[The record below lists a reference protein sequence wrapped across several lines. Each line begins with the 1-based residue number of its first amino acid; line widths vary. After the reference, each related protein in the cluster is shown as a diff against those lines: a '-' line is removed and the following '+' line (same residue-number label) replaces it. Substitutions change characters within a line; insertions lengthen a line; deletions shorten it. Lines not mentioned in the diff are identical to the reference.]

1 MLYLTY
7 PTECE
12 VMVVKKSWRYKFTTV
27 SDEEGRVWDIF
38 ATSLGIPTGFD
49 ESDKICIDVTSIQ
62 SYVVNYSKLRSLKN
76 CNINFVP
83 IKHISA
89 ISEIIEAM
97 KDCLYIALSNFGIAF
112 PGYEKLL
119 ISFDPNTNIRE
130 YINKD
135 RYMQILLNQLV
146 FDVLFD
152 YFIENSEKRNVNN
165 AANFVAD
172 VIFQKV
178 KDDDAET
185 VSRYK
190 RILKTSSEDL
200 WSFCDIVRKSML
212 AGQNAEKDRSEA
224 IHIKNNIESM
234 GLSPDKYAERLDV
247 QKKHTYH
254 QRKSLLQWIGYFIN
268 QRKPFVSSLQ
278 YRKQFKTEGN
288 NISKK
293 DFIDEMWKYNL
304 FRELFNPQMQRNPKT
319 TFESTMVYYY
329 IETYKRIDFIL
340 YLLEKFQA
348 DESILHDIDSLE
360 SSYGVDNSIGLSRL
374 IKLQTETPAAFVQRH
389 VNTVMIISGLDSGCT
404 KKDIIN
410 PHPSQHRSPIFLEKA
425 ILEYTLC
432 NELKKRESQNPEG
445 DLQYEDD
452 DDFVYDYYPYYQHM
466 ESYILLRNKA
476 YEIFSSNF
484 TFGPGKEE
492 TSFTNAEYLEIND
505 FIKKNYP
512 LSDFHKEIKTWDT
525 IEKLEE
531 KIISQSRIDS
541 LKTNSKNNAIN
552 LLKKRMMTL
561 SSYLFPNLQS

>member
-1 MLYLTY
+1 M
-7 PTECE
+7 
-12 VMVVKKSWRYKFTTV
+12 KKSRYKFTIV
-27 SDEEGRVWDIF
+27 RDGEDRVWDMF
-38 ATSLGIPTGFD
+38 ATSVGIP
-49 ESDKICIDVTSIQ
+49 IDIFEPGVISIGDTPVQ
-62 SYVVNYSKLRSLKN
+62 SYVVNYSQLRSLKN
-76 CNINFVP
+76 CNMNFVP

-97 KDCLYIALSNFGIAF
+97 KDCLYIALSNFGIAL

-165 AANFVAD
+165 AANFVANT
-172 VIFQKV
+172 IFQKV
-178 KDDDAET
+178 KYDDAET
-185 VSRYK
+185 VSLYK
-190 RILKTSSEDL
+190 RFLNTSSEDL

-212 AGQNAEKDRSEA
+212 AGQKAEKDRSEV

-234 GLSPDKYAERLDV
+234 GLSPAKYAERLDV
-247 QKKHTYH
+247 NKKLTYH

-278 YRKQFKTEGN
+278 YRKQFKAEGN

-304 FRELFNPQMQRNPKT
+304 FRELFNPQLQRNPRT
-319 TFESTMVYYY
+319 TFESTMVYYF
-329 IETYKRIDFIL
+329 IESYKRIDFML
-340 YLLEKFQA
+340 YLLEKSQA
-348 DESILHDIDSLE
+348 DESILHDIDILK
-360 SSYGVDNSIGLSRL
+360 SSNEVDKSIGFLRL
-374 IKLQTETPAAFVQRH
+374 RKLQTETPAAFLQRH
-389 VNTVMIISGLDSGCT
+389 VNTVMIISGLASGCT

-432 NELKKRESQNPEG
+432 NELKKRESKNPEG

-452 DDFVYDYYPYYQHM
+452 AEFVYDYYPYYQHM
-466 ESYILLRNKA
+466 ESYTLLRNKA

-492 TSFTNAEYLEIND
+492 TSFANAEYLEIND

-525 IEKLEE
+525 IEKLE
-531 KIISQSRIDS
+531 KMIISQSGIDS
-541 LKTNSKNNAIN
+541 LKSNSKNNAIN

>member
-12 VMVVKKSWRYKFTTV
+12 VMVMKESQYKFTV
-27 SDEEGRVWDIF
+27 VRDEEDRVWDIF
-38 ATSLGIPTGFD
+38 ATSLGIPIGIFILD
-49 ESDKICIDVTSIQ
+49 EINIDDIPVQ
-62 SYVVNYSKLRSLKN
+62 SYVVNYSQLRSLKN
-76 CNINFVP
+76 CDINFVP
-83 IKHISA
+83 IKHVSA
-89 ISEIIEAM
+89 ISDTVEAM
-97 KDCLYIALSNFGIAF
+97 KNCLYIALSNFGIAM
-112 PGYEKLL
+112 PGYDNLL
-119 ISFDPNTNIRE
+119 ISYDPNTNIRE

-152 YFIENSEKRNVNN
+152 YFIENSEKRKVNN
-165 AANFVAD
+165 AANFVANT
-172 VIFQKV
+172 IFQKV
-178 KDDDAET
+178 KYDDADT

-190 RILKTSSEDL
+190 RILNTSSEDL

-212 AGQNAEKDRSEA
+212 AGQKAEKDRSETFR
-224 IHIKNNIESM
+224 IMKNIESM
-234 GLSPDKYAERLDV
+234 GLSPAKYAEHLDV
-247 QKKHTYH
+247 HKKLTYH

-278 YRKQFKTEGN
+278 YRKQFKAEGN
-288 NISKK
+288 NISKE
-293 DFIDEMWKYNL
+293 DFIDEMWMYNL
-304 FRELFNPQMQRNPKT
+304 FRELFNPQMQRNPKA

-329 IETYKRIDFIL
+329 IETYKRIDFML

-348 DESILHDIDSLE
+348 DESILHDIDILK
-360 SSYGVDNSIGLSRL
+360 SSNEVEKSIGFLRL
-374 IKLQTETPAAFVQRH
+374 RKLQTETPAAFLQRH
-389 VNTVMIISGLDSGCT
+389 VNTVMIISGLASGCT
-404 KKDIIN
+404 KKEIIN

-425 ILEYTLC
+425 VLEYTIC
-432 NELKKRESQNPEG
+432 NELKKRESKNFEG

-492 TSFTNAEYLEIND
+492 KSFTNAEYLEIND

-512 LSDFHKEIKTWDT
+512 LSDFHNEIKTWDT

-531 KIISQSRIDS
+531 KIISQSGIDS

-561 SSYLFPNLQS
+561 GSYLFPNVQS

>member
-1 MLYLTY
+1 M
-7 PTECE
+7 
-12 VMVVKKSWRYKFTTV
+12 KKSRYKFTIV
-27 SDEEGRVWDIF
+27 RDGEDRVWDMF
-38 ATSLGIPTGFD
+38 ATSVGIP
-49 ESDKICIDVTSIQ
+49 IDIFEPGVISIGDTPVQ
-62 SYVVNYSKLRSLKN
+62 SYVVNYSQLRSLKN

-89 ISEIIEAM
+89 ISETVEAM
-97 KDCLYIALSNFGIAF
+97 KNCLYIALSNFGIAL

-185 VSRYK
+185 ASRYK
-190 RILKTSSEDL
+190 RILNTSSEDL

-212 AGQNAEKDRSEA
+212 AGQKAEKDRSEA

-234 GLSPDKYAERLDV
+234 GLSPAKYAERLDV
-247 QKKHTYH
+247 NKKLTYH

-348 DESILHDIDSLE
+348 DESILHDIDLLE
-360 SSYGVDNSIGLSRL
+360 SSYEVDKSIGFLRL
-374 IKLQTETPAAFVQRH
+374 RKLQTETPAAFLQRH
-389 VNTVMIISGLDSGCT
+389 VNTVMIISGLASGCT

-410 PHPSQHRSPIFLEKA
+410 PHPSQRRSPIFLEKA
-425 ILEYTLC
+425 VLEYTLC
-432 NELKKRESQNPEG
+432 NELKKRESKNIEG

-466 ESYILLRNKA
+466 ESYTLLRNKT

-492 TSFTNAEYLEIND
+492 KSFTNAEYLEIND

-512 LSDFHKEIKTWDT
+512 LSDFHNEIKTWDT

-561 SSYLFPNLQS
+561 GSYLFPNLQS